1 MALSADQI
9 LSQFIDAWN
18 AGERPD
24 VDDYVAR
31 AAENDRAELA
41 EQLIAFLS
49 VAPTPAYSDETLAAI
64 RAEALA
70 GTAPGPVLPQLL
82 ARLRA
87 RLGLTPPELAEK
99 VVGELGLADDAQPKA
114 AGYLERLERGTLDP
128 AGVSRR
134 VFDALARVFA
144 VPRSELEGA
153 ADLGG
158 WLAPVAAP
166 AAAPV
171 FRAERRAAAEQ
182 VSDHLEVLADALRTP
197 ARTPRDEVDELFLGG
212 R

>member
-1 MALSADQI
+1 MASNADQL

-24 VDDYVAR
+24 VDDYVTR
-31 AAENDRAELA
+31 ATDDDRAELA

-70 GTAPGPVLPQLL
+70 GTQPGPVLPQLL

-87 RLGLTPPELAEK
+87 RLGLSPADLAGE
-99 VVGELGLADDAQPKA
+99 VVGSLQLASDAKLKT
-114 AGYLERLERGTLDP
+114 AGYLERLERGDLDP

-134 VFDALARVFA
+134 VFDALARVFSI
-144 VPRSELEGA
+144 PRSELEGA

-158 WLAPVAAP
+158 WLAPPPAP

-171 FRAERRAAAEQ
+171 FRADPAAADR
-182 VSDHLEVLADALRTP
+182 VSHHLEVLADALEAP
-197 ARTPRDEVDELFLGG
+197 AASARDEVDELFLGG

>member
-9 LSQFIDAWN
+9 LSEFIDAWN
-18 AGERPD
+18 AGARPD

-31 AAENDRAELA
+31 AADDERAELA

-49 VAPTPAYSDETLAAI
+49 VAPTPAYSDEALAAI
-64 RAEALA
+64 RSGLPTT
-70 GTAPGPVLPQLL
+70 TAPLPQLL
-82 ARLRA
+82 VHLRA
-87 RLGLTPPELAEK
+87 RLGLSAADLAGRL
-99 VVGELGLADDAQPKA
+99 VDDLGLGEKA
-114 AGYLERLERGTLDP
+114 APKTTGYLERLERGALDP

-153 ADLGG
+153 ADLGS
-158 WLAPVAAP
+158 WVAVPVAP

-171 FRAERRAAAEQ
+171 FRADAPAARQVER
-182 VSDHLEVLADALRTP
+182 HLEVLADALHSP
-197 ARTPRDEVDELFLGG
+197 GQIVRDDVDQLFLGG